1 MTTLFLSIGI
11 LEMLLILF
19 ILLLPVFALVD
30 ILKSKFTG
38 YNKLIWVVVVIFSN
52 TIGAILYFL
61 IGKHQKI
68 QD

>member
-38 YNKLIWVVVVIFSN
+38 YNKSFVEAKNKTSDS
-52 TIGAILYFL
+52 G
-61 IGKHQKI
+61 GKLGG
-68 QD
+68 